1 MGIKNVSRRQ
11 LLKTTAIASA
21 SVFTGFPYIKRASSA
36 GKLTLGMVDHWIP
49 GANDVLREICKQW
62 GDDNGVEVAVDFITV
77 IGNKL
82 LLTAQAEA
90 RAKIGHDVYAMS
102 SWMPSMFRH
111 RLQPLN
117 DVVADIIEEHGPL
130 AESATDSACLD
141 GAWLGSPAPTNSIN
155 FASLSRLDLFKR
167 YADIDLQKFFPGNS
181 NRDFAL
187 VDSWDYELFLT
198 AAEKL
203 HIAGHPF
210 GASLSG
216 GGTDSNN
223 WLAAVFAAYDA
234 SIINE
239 NGEISVD
246 SDEVRTV
253 LEYLSRLTQF
263 MPDSVYA
270 WDNASNNRWIISGR
284 GSSTCNPPSAWAVAK
299 RDNPVVAEQLWHH
312 DNPRGPRGRFRCVN
326 PMFWGIWDFSQNI
339 SAAKDLLRYV
349 ARKDVV
355 DKMVVASQ
363 GFDIPVITSHYRS
376 NEYWTNAEP
385 PRGVLY
391 NYPVRG
397 DEKQIIAGYPA
408 PPEFA
413 SQIYAQTLLPNLVA
427 RVTQG
432 GESFDDAI
440 DWAKNEA
447 ELVSRG

>member
-1 MGIKNVSRRQ
+1 MGIRNVSRRQ
-11 LLKTTAIASA
+11 LLKTTAAAST
-21 SVFTGFPYIKRASSA
+21 SVFTGFPYIKNASSA
-36 GKLTLGMVDHWIP
+36 GKLALGMVDHWIP

-62 GDDNGVEVAVDFITV
+62 GDDNGVEVTVDFITV

-90 RAKIGHDVYAMS
+90 RAKIGHDVYVMAG
-102 SWMPSMFRH
+102 WMPSMFRH
-111 RLQPLN
+111 RLEPLN

-130 AESATDSACLD
+130 AEYATSAAHLD
-141 GAWLGSPAPTNSIN
+141 GVWLGSPAPTSSIN
-155 FASLSRLDLFKR
+155 FPSLSRLDLFQQ

-181 NRDFAL
+181 NRDLAL

-216 GGTDSNN
+216 GGYDSNN
-223 WLAAVFAAYDA
+223 WLAALFAAYGA

-239 NGEISVD
+239 GGEISVD

-253 LEYLSRLTQF
+253 LEYLSRLSDF

-299 RDNPVVAEQLWHH
+299 RDSPAVAEQLWHH
-312 DNPRGPRGRFRCVN
+312 DNPRGPEGRFRTVT
-326 PMFWGIWDFSQNI
+326 PSFWTIWGFSQNI
-339 SAAKDLLRYV
+339 PAAKDLLRH
-349 ARKDVV
+349 AATKDVV
-355 DKMVVASQ
+355 DKMVLASQ
-363 GFDIPVITSHYRS
+363 GYDLPTITSHLQS
-376 NEYWTNAEP
+376 NDYWANAEP
-385 PRGVLY
+385 PKGVLY

-397 DEKQIIAGYPA
+397 DEKQIIVGYPA
-408 PPEFA
+408 PAESA
-413 SQIYAQTLLPNLVA
+413 AIVYAQTILPTLVA

-440 DWAKNEA
+440 NWAANEA